1 MPAAPAV
8 CGVLQSVVPIVVAI
22 AGALIFH
29 EVFARL
35 LAVFLVELVLLL
47 VVFVRRLVVA
57 AIVAVVART
66 FIAAAEVTG
75 PIVVVMM
82 VTGHRRRGICADSHR
97 DAAVA
102 DRKPESLSHYREA
115 GNPEHECQ
123 TDCN

>member
-66 FIAAAEVTG
+66 FIAAV
-75 PIVVVMM
+75 
-82 VTGHRRRGICADSHR
+82 
-97 DAAVA
+97 
-102 DRKPESLSHYREA
+102 
-115 GNPEHECQ
+115 
-123 TDCN
+123 